1 METGAR
7 NATYTRML
15 LDVMEKKE
23 FYLQGLLDLTR
34 QQEDLLKQAEFDELE
49 FGRLVDDKDK
59 VIKKIEELDNGFQA
73 IYNRVQ
79 QEFAENKEAYREQI
93 LELQELIT
101 TITNLGVKISALEE
115 KNREDLELC
124 LQGKKKHIR
133 QFKVGKQAADRYYKN
148 MIGLQPE
155 KSFFMDQKK

>member
-7 NATYTRML
+7 NMTYTRML
-15 LDVMEKKE
+15 LDVLEKKE
-23 FYLQGLLDLTR
+23 FYLQGLFDLTR
-34 QQEDLLKQAEFDELE
+34 QQESLLKKAEFDELE

-79 QEFAENKEAYREQI
+79 REFAENKEAYREQI

-101 TITNLGVKISALEE
+101 RVTNLGVKIAALEE
-115 KNREDLELC
+115 KNRGELEIC

-148 MIGLQPE
+148 MIGLQPG

>member
-15 LDVMEKKE
+15 LDVLEKKE

-34 QQEDLLKQAEFDELE
+34 QQENLLKKAEFDELE
-49 FGRLVDDKDK
+49 FSRLVDDKDK

-79 QEFAENKEAYREQI
+79 REFVENKEAYREQI

-101 TITNLGVKISALEE
+101 RITNLGVKIAALEE
-115 KNREDLELC
+115 KNRGELEFC

-148 MIGLQPE
+148 MIGLQPG